1 MGHYLV
7 NFSVYTMAM
16 AGLIMFALFVFKCC
30 TGNGFSKKSSM
41 LNVID
46 LMKLSP
52 RKTLYV
58 IKVENEK
65 YLIAADI
72 DTTSLIAKLDDKED
86 KIPDIQKQKFS
97 DNTIKTDYI
106 KKERTDKSLKLKNF
120 DGLKSIEEFSSVVDF
135 KPKSKKQPV
144 MRELALKLKQQ

>member
-1 MGHYLV
+1 M
-7 NFSVYTMAM
+7 
-16 AGLIMFALFVFKCC
+16 
-30 TGNGFSKKSSM
+30 
-41 LNVID
+41 
-46 LMKLSP
+46 
-52 RKTLYV
+52 YV

-72 DTTSLIAKLDDKED
+72 DKNSLIAKLDDKED